1 MRLANKRANID
12 NRKNQL
18 ERLRVEYLK
27 CLPNIEENLEMQKR
41 NEQELNTKVDAE
53 INEKLSRS
61 DMFRERLEFLY
72 Q

>member
-1 MRLANKRANID
+1 VRLANKRANID